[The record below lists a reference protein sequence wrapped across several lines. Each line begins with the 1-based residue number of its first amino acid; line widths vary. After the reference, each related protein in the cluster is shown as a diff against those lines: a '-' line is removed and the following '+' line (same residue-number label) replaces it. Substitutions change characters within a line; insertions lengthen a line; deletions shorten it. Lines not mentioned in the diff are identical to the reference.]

1 MIAGCRRR
9 GQLADATLR
18 SGFIARRRADDVVT
32 VDGGQLGLR
41 RIWTI
46 SHDRLDH
53 SRDCHRGRCRCGE
66 SLGRNRTKVI
76 LNSFCSGTVAGSN
89 SKDIPQFVHLGL
101 DVRVVKRAS

>member
-1 MIAGCRRR
+1 MSALAQSGHLFCAAAPVLVDDMIAGCRRR

-53 SRDCHRGRCRCGE
+53 SRDCHRGRCR
-66 SLGRNRTKVI
+66 
-76 LNSFCSGTVAGSN
+76 VAS
-89 SKDIPQFVHLGL
+89 
-101 DVRVVKRAS
+101 R

>member
-1 MIAGCRRR
+1 MVR
-9 GQLADATLR
+9 
-18 SGFIARRRADDVVT
+18 

-53 SRDCHRGRCRCGE
+53 SRDCHRGRCRVAS
-66 SLGRNRTKVI
+66 SLGHNRKKVI
-76 LNSFCSGTVAGSN
+76 LNSFCSDTLAGHN